1 MTLPDDHGAANPSP
15 PKKQRRLRTY
25 PDLPRDAFMHPLDLT
40 ATAALQKVPGFDR
53 LMAKVMEWGLERVL
67 HLQNIASNVRVTDKM
82 FPRLFRYLQWSCKV
96 LGVPEPEF
104 YVSMDPTPDAYT
116 YGHTRP
122 FIIITSGLVEL
133 LGEEEQFYVIAHEV
147 GHIKC
152 DHSLYTSLAKNM
164 SMLVDVIGQATLGLG
179 AIFGVGLQLA
189 LYDWWRK
196 SHLSADRAALLCV
209 QDKQVALRTFMKFA
223 GGANKLFHE
232 MDQDEFMRQ
241 IRAYEEA
248 DESSLN
254 KVYKVLIT
262 AFRTHPF
269 PILRAKHLD
278 EWITSGE
285 FYRISG
291 LDPGEA

>member
-1 MTLPDDHGAANPSP
+1 MTAPDLSNNNQ
-15 PKKQRRLRTY
+15 KKQRKLRTY
-25 PDLPRDAFMHPLDLT
+25 PNLGCRDFMHPWDIK
-40 ATAALQKVPGFDR
+40 ATDALHRVPGFDR
-53 LMAKVMEWGLERVL
+53 LIAKVMEYGLERIL
-67 HLQNIASNVRVTDKM
+67 YLENIADNVRVTDKM
-82 FPRLFRYLQWSCKV
+82 FPRLHRYLQWSCKV

-122 FIIITSGLVEL
+122 FIVVTSGLIDL
-133 LGEEEQFYVIAHEV
+133 LGEEEQFFVVAHEV

-164 SMLVDVIGQATLGLG
+164 AVIVDIIGQATLGLG
-179 AIFGVGLQLA
+179 AIFGVSLQLA

-209 QDKQVALRTFMKFA
+209 QDRQVAIRTFMKFA

-254 KVYKVLIT
+254 KVYKVFLT

-278 EWITSGE
+278 EWVTSGE
-285 FYRISG
+285 FHRISG
-291 LDPGEA
+291 LDPSEA

>member
-1 MTLPDDHGAANPSP
+1 MNQPAP

-25 PDLPRDAFMHPLDLT
+25 PDLERADFMHPWDIK
-40 ATAALQKVPGFDR
+40 ATAALHKVPGFDK
-53 LMAKVMEWGLERVL
+53 LIAKVMEWGLERVL
-67 HLQNIASNVRVTDKM
+67 FLQNIADNVRVTDKM
-82 FPRLFRYLQWSCKV
+82 FPRLHRYLQWSCKV
-96 LGVPEPEF
+96 LAVPEPDF
-104 YVSMDPTPDAYT
+104 YISMDPVPNAYT

-122 FIIITSGLVEL
+122 FVVMTSGLIEL
-133 LGEEEQFYVIAHEV
+133 LGEEEQFFAVAHEV

-152 DHSLYTSLAKNM
+152 THSLYTTVAMNIATILEIVGK
-164 SMLVDVIGQATLGLG
+164 ATLGLG
-179 AIFGVGLQLA
+179 SLLGTGIELA

-196 SHLSADRAALLCV
+196 SELSADRAALLCV
-209 QDKQVALRTFMKFA
+209 QDKDTAIRSFMKLA

-241 IRAYEEA
+241 IREYEDA
-248 DESSLN
+248 DESTLN
-254 KVYKVLIT
+254 KIYKFFIT

-285 FYRISG
+285 FSRISG
-291 LDPGEA
+291 LDPADA